1 MIDRFH
7 YRPVI
12 LQSCLVFLAF
22 VGIMLADGYNMFS
35 DSDPLWHIAAGEL
48 IRETGS
54 LPLTDPW
61 SFTAGDYRWLNV
73 AWLWDV
79 AMSWMQD
86 HFGWHGAAAA
96 NIVIVAL
103 TLALTYANCVL
114 RSNNGIASILAV
126 ILLFVLV
133 TLYLRPLQV
142 THLMIALWA
151 LILGLWVRGECRAY
165 WLGLLPVSM
174 ALWVNIHGGF
184 ILGFAL
190 LAAYGIHTLLTRHTG
205 RIAIFSAVCAL
216 CFAAI
221 FINPYGM
228 DIIETVRR
236 PLFTVA
242 NDYIMEWQ
250 AITVTAH
257 NLMTLL
263 FVVLFIVMVPG
274 RPNTALPAERWL
286 AYVMLIYALTT
297 IRALPPFAIIA
308 APLLACRLADYLKER
323 QAPTAAAVAIR
334 TYAATI
340 STSRA
345 GIYGAFT
352 ASMLLAAFLPTSY
365 AARLLPQPT
374 DWPRMTEEIAYL
386 DRHHPGGR
394 FIHEFVLGGYLAY
407 ETRGRIPVFVDPRTE
422 TAYPAEIMEDYFQF
436 EKGEKGWEDILE
448 KYRIDGIIVRN
459 GSDKARFH
467 DRFAHRKGWE
477 KAFIGPVA
485 TIYIRKRD

>member
-1 MIDRFH
+1 MLNATTR
-7 YRPVI
+7 RPVI

-22 VGIMLADGYNMFS
+22 VGIMLADGYNMFN
-35 DSDPLWHIAAGEL
+35 DSDPLLHIAAGEL

-216 CFAAI
+216 CFTAI
-221 FINPYGM
+221 FINPYGV

-308 APLLACRLADYLKER
+308 APWLAVRLAQHLKE
-323 QAPTAAAVAIR
+323 QKAPTPLATAIR
-334 TYAATI
+334 ARARRVSESRAATF
-340 STSRA
+340 
-345 GIYGAFT
+345 GAVI
-352 ASMLLAAFLPTSY
+352 ASITLAALLPTSHG
-365 AARLLPQPT
+365 ATLQPIQSQ
-374 DWPRMTEEIAYL
+374 WLSLKEEIAYL
-386 DRHHPGGR
+386 DAHYPGGR
-394 FIHEFVLGGYLAY
+394 FINEFDLGGYLAY
-407 ETRGRIPVFVDPRTE
+407 ETRGRIAVFVDPRTE
-422 TAYPAEIMEDYFQF
+422 TAYPAEVMEDYFRFDSGRQ
-436 EKGEKGWEDILE
+436 GWEDILE
-448 KYRIDGIIVRN
+448 KYAIDGIIVRN